1 MSPPE
6 IVQKISVVLM
16 IYANGT
22 AMGAHDD
29 ACVQAS
35 FLTYSANVHEQ
46 DPGVLHRQCLAAP
59 NATLRWIGT

>member
-1 MSPPE
+1 
-6 IVQKISVVLM
+6 M